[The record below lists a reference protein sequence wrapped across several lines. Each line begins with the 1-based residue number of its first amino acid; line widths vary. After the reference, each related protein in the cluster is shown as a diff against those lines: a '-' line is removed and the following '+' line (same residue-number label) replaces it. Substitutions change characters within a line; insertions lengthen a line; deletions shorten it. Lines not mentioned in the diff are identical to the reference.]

1 MPAIDG
7 PSTRATGIDSTAPST
22 NPATYWRP
30 SRRDRATVGDTPSS
44 AARGAKYGSGW
55 PAAYR
60 ASAQAAIAARAHLA
74 ALRSLPVPDRPGR
87 RSLERRWQPRPPR
100 LRAAPPRTL
109 DHHTALHPPQLPANP
124 QII

>member
-1 MPAIDG
+1 LPAIDG

-60 ASAQAAIAARAHLA
+60 ASAQAATAARAHWA
-74 ALRSLPVPDRPGR
+74 ATRPRSCQYRTGPDDAGWNGAGSR
-87 RSLERRWQPRPPR
+87 
-100 LRAAPPRTL
+100 
-109 DHHTALHPPQLPANP
+109 DHHAF
-124 QII
+124 